1 MYQLVVLDL
10 DMTII
15 DRNLAIPPR
24 TRQVVADLRTAG
36 VKVMIA
42 TGRMFCSA
50 RPFALQLGLHD
61 MPLIAYNGALVK
73 DVASG
78 ATLYHRP
85 LDLSVAKAVARLA
98 EEWGVHWQAYL
109 DDRLYVRALNEKARR
124 YMQIAAVPAHPV
136 GNLHYWLSAPPT
148 KVLIFEDPPVL
159 AAFSDEV
166 RKQCPGQVHITTSAP
181 YFLEITGPGSLQTC
195 CRAGFADRVWA

>member
-85 LDLSVAKAVARLA
+85 LDLSVAKAVARGG
-98 EEWGVHWQAYL
+98 EWGVHWQAYL
-109 DDRLYVRALNEKARR
+109 DDRLYVRALNEKRAAICRSPLSRPIRWEFALLYRASHQGVDLRRPAR
-124 YMQIAAVPAHPV
+124 
-136 GNLHYWLSAPPT
+136 
-148 KVLIFEDPPVL
+148 
-159 AAFSDEV
+159 
-166 RKQCPGQVHITTSAP
+166 
-181 YFLEITGPGSLQTC
+181 PGSVF
-195 CRAGFADRVWA
+195 RRGA